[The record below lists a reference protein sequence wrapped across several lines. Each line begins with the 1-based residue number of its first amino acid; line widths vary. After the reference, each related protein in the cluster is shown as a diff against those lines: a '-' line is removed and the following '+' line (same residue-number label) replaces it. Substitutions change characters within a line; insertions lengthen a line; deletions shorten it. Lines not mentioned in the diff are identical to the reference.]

1 MIYNFDE
8 IIDRTHNNAAKYDER
23 IKKFGTQDVIPLWI
37 ADMDFRVAKPIEDA
51 LADKAHQGI
60 FGYVSR
66 PGNIGMPLPDGRREG
81 TAGKWTNRF

>member
-51 LADKAHQGI
+51 L
-60 FGYVSR
+60 
-66 PGNIGMPLPDGRREG
+66 PDGRREG

>member
-51 LADKAHQGI
+51 LADKAHQGA
-60 FGYVSR
+60 
-66 PGNIGMPLPDGRREG
+66 GRRQGNG
-81 TAGKWTNRF
+81 TGVFLFPGDFIHTTGNAFKKNV